1 MKVAHFCTTDFG
13 GAYKAAARI
22 NEAMRLC
29 GADSDL
35 FVRTKIHEDSDCR
48 CIIDTPV
55 KSLVSKSKNLLNL
68 MLSEN
73 EIISDVFGTDITK
86 LDAVRQADAVIL
98 HWVNSFVSYDTV
110 KKLADS
116 KKRIIWVMHDMWPYT
131 GGCHSDFDCRRYE
144 EGCGNCPMLK
154 KGGDNDISRRNFLK
168 KCDMFKDSGI
178 IIVSP
183 SHWNLECAKKSRV
196 TEGLKKYVIHNPLDT
211 SIFCPKY
218 ERGKG
223 QAKKRIL
230 FGAMG
235 QSVHKWEGIGIIRE
249 AIGMLPDDLKGDIEL
264 VVFGNNKDPD
274 LSDMGIEVKSLG
286 YIHGDEE
293 LARLYALADVF
304 VSPSVA
310 DNYPNTLL
318 EAICCGTPCVCFDI
332 GGMPDLVKTGQTG
345 YLAKAKDAADMSE
358 GIRYVLTGS
367 LKEKLSNPATNPNLD
382 ANSYQTIG
390 SLYIHLCE
398 SGDVSTDSLKI

>member
-13 GAYKAAARI
+13 GAYKAASRI
-22 NEAMRLC
+22 NEAMRFC
-29 GADSDL
+29 GADSNL
-35 FVRTKIHEDSDCR
+35 FVRTKVHEDSACSAV
-48 CIIDTPV
+48 IDTPV

-98 HWVNSFVSYDTV
+98 HWVNSFVSYSTV
-110 KKLADS
+110 KKLAETG
-116 KKRIIWVMHDMWPYT
+116 KRIIWVMHDMWPYT
-131 GGCHSDFDCRRYE
+131 GGCHYDY
-144 EGCGNCPMLK
+144 GCGRYTKGCGSCPMLK
-154 KGGDNDISRRNFLK
+154 ACGDNDISRRNFLK
-168 KCDMFKDSGI
+168 KIDMFKDSGI
-178 IIVSP
+178 IILSP
-183 SHWNLECAKKSRV
+183 SNWNMRCAEKSEITRD
-196 TEGLKKYVIHNPLDT
+196 LQKCVIFNPVDL
-211 SIFCPKY
+211 SVFYPKY
-218 ERGKG
+218 GKEKG
-223 QAKKRIL
+223 QEKKRIL

-235 QSVHKWEGIGIIRE
+235 QSVHKWEGMRILKE
-249 AIGMLPDDLKGDIEL
+249 ALDLLPDDLKKDSEL
-264 VVFGNNKDPD
+264 VVFGNNNDLD
-274 LSDMGIEVKSLG
+274 LSDMGIEVKALG

-293 LARLYALADVF
+293 LAGLYASADVF

-332 GGMPDLVKTGQTG
+332 GGMPDLVKNGQTG
-345 YLAKAKDAADMSE
+345 YLAKPKDAADMSE

-367 LKEKLSNPATNPNLD
+367 LKEKLSNPDTNPNLT

-390 SLYIHLCE
+390 SRYIRLCE
-398 SGDVSTDSLKI
+398 SGDVSTDSLK